1 MTNSKLEKINTINST
16 ILENDDLL
24 RSIAYDIVNNHAD
37 NIDEYNRIAFTSD
50 GAYQFRYSSN
60 VSEAEWFDTEED
72 ILCII
77 PMHIGNIHS
86 YIEFLASTSCGK
98 VTEENID
105 RDWLADEIFESLK
118 YYIED
123 YMRLEKEYGED

>member
-1 MTNSKLEKINTINST
+1 MTNSTINTINT
-16 ILENDDLL
+16 EILENDDLL

-50 GAYQFRYSSN
+50 GAYQLRHSSN
-60 VSEAEWFDTEED
+60 VSEAEWFGTEED

-77 PMHIGNIHS
+77 PMHIGNINS
-86 YIEFLASTSCGK
+86 YIDFLASTSCGE
-98 VTEENID
+98 VTAENID
-105 RDWLADEIFESLK
+105 RDWLTDEIFESLK

-123 YMRLEKEYGED
+123 YIRLEKEYGED

>member
-1 MTNSKLEKINTINST
+1 MTNSTINTINNT
-16 ILENDDLL
+16 ILKNDDLL
-24 RSIAYDIVNNHAD
+24 RSIAWDIVNNHAD
-37 NIDEYNRIAFTSD
+37 NIDEYNRIAFTTD
-50 GAYQFRYSSN
+50 GAYQLRYASN
-60 VSEAEWFDTEED
+60 VTEAEWSGTEED

-77 PMHIGNIHS
+77 SIHIGNINS
-86 YIEFLASTSCGK
+86 YVDYLASTSCGA

-123 YMRLEKEYGED
+123 HIRLAKEYGED

>member
-1 MTNSKLEKINTINST
+1 MTNSKLEKINST

-60 VSEAEWFDTEED
+60 VSEAEWFGTEED
-72 ILCII
+72 ILCVI

-86 YIEFLASTSCGK
+86 YIEFLASTSCVK
-98 VTEENID
+98 VTEENLD

-123 YMRLEKEYGED
+123 YIRLEKEYGED

>member
-1 MTNSKLEKINTINST
+1 MTNSAINTISST

-37 NIDEYNRIAFTSD
+37 DIDEYNRIAFTRD
-50 GAYQFRYSSN
+50 GAYQFRYASN
-60 VSEAEWFDTEED
+60 VSEAEYFGTEED

-77 PMHIGNIHS
+77 SIRIGNINS
-86 YIEFLASTSCGK
+86 YVDFLASNSNAE

-123 YMRLEKEYGED
+123 HIRLAKEYGED

>member
-1 MTNSKLEKINTINST
+1 MTNSKLNTINST

-37 NIDEYNRIAFTSD
+37 NIDEYNRIAFTAD
-50 GAYQFRYSSN
+50 GAYQLRYASN
-60 VSEAEWFDTEED
+60 VSEAEWFGTEED
-72 ILCII
+72 ILCVI
-77 PMHIGNIHS
+77 PMHIGNINS
-86 YIEFLASTSCGK
+86 YVDYLTSNSNAE

-123 YMRLEKEYGED
+123 YIRLEKECAED